1 MSYDLMV
8 FEISDAPK
16 NRKEFMSWFEKQTEW
31 AEEHS
36 YEDHAVTSNALKS
49 WFEEMITHFPPMNGP
64 LASDEVDDPRVT
76 DYCIGQS
83 VIYSAFA
90 WSQSDQALLKM
101 RELSIKHSVGFF
113 DVSANEGEILF
124 GEKMH
129 QIVQKKPWWKIW

>member
-16 NRKEFMSWFEKQTEW
+16 DRQEFMSWFEMQTEW

-36 YEDHAVTSNALKS
+36 YEDHSVSSTALKN
-49 WFEEMITHFPPMNGP
+49 WFEEMITYFPSMNGP
-64 LASDEVDDPRVT
+64 LASDDVDDPKIT
-76 DYCIGQS
+76 DYCIGKS

-90 WSQSDQALLKM
+90 WSQSDEAYLKM

-113 DVSANEGEILF
+113 EVSANEGEILY
-124 GEKMH
+124 G
-129 QIVQKKPWWKIW
+129 KK